1 MCFMFAA
8 FGIPYAWEFY
18 TGADSN
24 TFNEELYNTVEE
36 KAYGKHTSR
45 ILRLYKSIITAGNP
59 RKRYEDLSI
68 RTEGHSLYM
77 DNLFVSIFLFY
88 ILWKVYKAGACGTH
102 RENNKLPN
110 LSWGATFQRG
120 AYKWATTIFHNIC
133 FLYVEYG
140 DNKIVRFLSTIHS
153 SPENNPVDLADML
166 ESFVRILFKTR
177 RPYMVNYFWHFEMA
191 VTSSHQFCKL
201 LYGAEA
207 YKRRSMRDD
216 IRALVRC
223 MLEYGG
229 TMRELERVDGAQ
241 KRKRRSNQFLD
252 AAKHPPTEYERGRCF
267 YCRNDK
273 KKTFRGCQT
282 CEALLCSPECWTKY
296 HDECA

>member
-59 RKRYEDLSI
+59 KKRYEDLSI

-153 SPENNPVDLADML
+153 SPENNPDLADML

-252 AAKHPPTEYERGRCF
+252 AAKHPPTEYERG
-267 YCRNDK
+267 
-273 KKTFRGCQT
+273 
-282 CEALLCSPECWTKY
+282 LLHLEISLHNKLTGGRF
-296 HDECA
+296 